1 MNVRIMMRL
10 SCLIVFACYM
20 YLVIKVTLLSSYN
33 IFMSKNVRPPVK
45 LTPEVFQLIATRSAD
60 FIIRNLLG
68 NLALFVPF
76 GLLVPVFLFKKSKSM
91 GIECGIVVLL
101 GFLISLTIELVQHY
115 VVFRIFDID
124 DIILNTVGTAV
135 GYFFFLVARHI
146 LVRNVNIGGEHHEGN
161 Q

>member
-1 MNVRIMMRL
+1 
-10 SCLIVFACYM
+10 
-20 YLVIKVTLLSSYN
+20 
-33 IFMSKNVRPPVK
+33 
-45 LTPEVFQLIATRSAD
+45 
-60 FIIRNLLG
+60 
-68 NLALFVPF
+68 
-76 GLLVPVFLFKKSKSM
+76 M